1 MSVFAAV
8 MTGKGTGAISTIEVF
23 GDSAEAVI
31 KKIFKPTGGKTA
43 IFKPSGILLGVITGE
58 SGTIDQV
65 TIGCEGHH
73 SFTIN
78 CHGNP
83 LIVEMIMRLL
93 SKEGAK
99 LITTEELLA
108 KTLTVQ
114 KFGKTIAIE
123 AKLTQLKAKTIEG
136 AKIIANQIE
145 GGLSK
150 KAAEWLG
157 NIEAISLDEIKK
169 DAERILKVSRTARFI
184 IDGCTAVI
192 IGPPNSGKSTLLN
205 RLAGREKAIV
215 TEIKGTTR
223 DWVSAECE
231 IGGVMMKII
240 DTAGIDEKFSGGGEG
255 SIEKVAQEKSVN
267 LLKEA
272 DLVLL
277 VLDNSQTIEQLDEKL
292 IEKIGKKK
300 IVTILNKIDLKGRLE
315 AKKLAPVRKLS
326 KSVKI
331 SAKFGTGTENL
342 VKKIQKMIG
351 VDTFDTQQPVC
362 ITGRQEELLKK
373 LKKTKSKSE
382 GATIITELLNGQLGV

>member
-23 GDSAEAVI
+23 GDSAKAVI
-31 KKIFKPTGGKTA
+31 KKIFKPAGGKKA
-43 IFKPSGILLGVITGE
+43 VLKPGKILLGVIIDAGE
-58 SGTIDQV
+58 IIDQV
-65 TIGCEGHH
+65 TIGCEGRNN
-73 SFTIN
+73 FTIN

-93 SKEGAK
+93 SKEGAR
-99 LITTEELLA
+99 LVTTEELLA
-108 KTLTVQ
+108 KTLTEQ
-114 KFGKTIAIE
+114 KSYNTIGIE
-123 AKLTQLKAKTIEG
+123 AKLAQLKVRTIEG
-136 AKIIANQIE
+136 AKITANQIE

-150 KAAEWLG
+150 TATEWLG

-192 IGPPNSGKSTLLN
+192 AGPPNSGKSTLLN
-205 RLAGREKAIV
+205 CLAGREKAIV

-267 LLKEA
+267 LLKKA

-277 VLDNSQTIEQLDEKL
+277 VLDNSQTIDQLDEKL
-292 IEKIGKKK
+292 IEKISKKK
-300 IVTILNKIDLKGRLE
+300 MVTILNKIDLKGTLE
-315 AKKLAPVRKLS
+315 AQKPVPLQ
-326 KSVKI
+326 KSEKVVKI
-331 SAKFGTGTENL
+331 SAKFGTGIEKLLITL
-342 VKKIQKMIG
+342 KKFVK

-362 ITGRQEELLKK
+362 ITGRQEELIKK
-373 LKKTKSKSE
+373 LKKAKSKSE
-382 GATIITELLNGQLGV
+382 GATIITELLNGRLGV

>member
-23 GDSAEAVI
+23 GDSAKAII
-31 KKIFKPTGGKTA
+31 KKLFKPAGGKKA
-43 IFKPSGILLGVITGE
+43 VLKPGKILLGVITDE
-58 SGTIDQV
+58 SEIIDQV
-65 TIGCEGHH
+65 TIGCEGNN

-93 SKEGAK
+93 RKEGTR
-99 LITTEELLA
+99 LVTTEELLA

-114 KFGKTIAIE
+114 KCGKTIAIE
-123 AKLTQLKAKTIEG
+123 AKLAQLKARTIEG

-157 NIEAISLDEIKK
+157 NIEAITLDEIKK
-169 DAERILKVSRTARFI
+169 EAGRILKASRTARLI
-184 IDGCTAVI
+184 VDGCTAI
-192 IGPPNSGKSTLLN
+192 IAGPPNSGKSTLLN
-205 RLAGREKAIV
+205 CLAGREKAIV

-277 VLDNSQTIEQLDEKL
+277 VLDNSQTIEQLNEKL
-292 IEKIGKKK
+292 IEKISKKK

-331 SAKFGTGTENL
+331 SAKFGTGIENL

-362 ITGRQEELLKK
+362 ITGRQEELIKK
-373 LKKTKSKSE
+373 LKKAKSKSE
-382 GATIITELLNGQLGV
+382 GATIITELLNGRLGV

>member
-23 GDSAEAVI
+23 GDTAEAVT
-31 KKIFKPTGGKTA
+31 KKIFNPAGGGEAILKPGK
-43 IFKPSGILLGVITGE
+43 ILLGEITDAGE
-58 SGTIDQV
+58 TIDQV
-65 TIGCEGHH
+65 TIGCEGRNN
-73 SFTIN
+73 FAIN

-99 LITTEELLA
+99 LVTTEELLA
-108 KTLTVQ
+108 KTFAEQ
-114 KFGKTIAIE
+114 KSYNTIAIE
-123 AKLTQLKAKTIEG
+123 AKLAQLKAKTIEG
-136 AKIIANQIE
+136 ARIIANQIE

-157 NIEAISLDEIKK
+157 NIEGISLDEIKK
-169 DAERILKVSRTARFI
+169 EAGRILEASQTAKLI

-205 RLAGREKAIV
+205 CLAGREKAIV

-240 DTAGIDEKFSGGGEG
+240 DTAGIDEKLAASGEE
-255 SIEKVAQEKSVN
+255 SIEKSAQEKGVK
-267 LLKEA
+267 LLEEA

-277 VLDNSQTIEQLDEKL
+277 VLDASRPAEQLDERL
-292 IEKIGKKK
+292 IEKISKKK
-300 IVTILNKIDLKGRLE
+300 MVTILNKIDLKGTLGARKPVPLQKS
-315 AKKLAPVRKLS
+315 AKI
-326 KSVKI
+326 VKI
-331 SAKFGTGTENL
+331 SAKTGTNIEKL
-342 VKKIQKMIG
+342 LTTLKKIAK
-351 VDTFDTQQPVC
+351 VDTFDTQQAVC
-362 ITGRQEELLKK
+362 ITGRQEELLGK
-373 LKKTKSKSE
+373 LKMAESKDE
-382 GATIITELLNGQLGV
+382 VTGI